1 MAKLTAEQR
10 LERVHMR
17 ILQDKHL
24 CLFGGIIMIGDVKV
38 SDKVPT
44 ACTNGR
50 DVIYGRGFVE
60 PLDDAELMFVVLH
73 EAMHKCYRHLTIY
86 KHLWKQRPD
95 LINPA
100 NDYVINLE
108 IKDYGKLLGNQPYA
122 PRMPMDDNGNVI
134 GLIDERFR
142 GMDTTQV
149 FNILKNEIPEQ
160 PPSDGGEEGEEG
172 DDGDGGDGG
181 GKTPQSHDEHD
192 WEGAA
197 ELTEEEEAELREEI
211 EQALREG
218 SQLVGKRGGRV
229 SKGITEALIP
239 KVNWKDALRDEVKQV
254 MRGHD
259 DSTWRRLNKKY
270 LAIDVIMAGAESTR
284 VGYLCGAED
293 ISGSISS
300 YERAQF
306 RGEVKL
312 ICDEVTPE
320 KLHLLYWD
328 TDVVKSEVYEEHNM
342 PDYLNSEKPQD
353 GGGTDPDCVPLYMH
367 ENGVA
372 PEILI
377 MFTDGYLSV
386 DQSKWSTVRCPVIW
400 CVVNNKG
407 FTAPF
412 GKTIH
417 VNIGGSDE

>member
-1 MAKLTAEQR
+1 MAKLKAEQK

-24 CLFGGIIMIGDVKV
+24 CLFGGVIMIGDVKV

-60 PLDDAELMFVVLH
+60 SLDDAELMFVVLH

-160 PPSDGGEEGEEG
+160 PPAGGGEKGEEG

-197 ELTEEEEAELREEI
+197 ELTEEEEAELKEEI

-218 SQLVGKRGGRV
+218 SQLVGKRGGHM

-328 TDVVKSEVYEEHNM
+328 TDVVRSEVYEEHDM

-367 ENGVA
+367 ENGIA

-377 MFTDGYLSV
+377 MFTDGYLNV
-386 DQSKWSTVRCPVIW
+386 DQSNWSTVKCPVIW

-417 VNIGGSDE
+417 VNIGGGDG